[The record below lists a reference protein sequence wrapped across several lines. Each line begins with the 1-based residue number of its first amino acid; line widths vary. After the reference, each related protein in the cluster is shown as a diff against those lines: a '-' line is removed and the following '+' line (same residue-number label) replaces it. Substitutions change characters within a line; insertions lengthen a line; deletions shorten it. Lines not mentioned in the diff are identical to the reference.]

1 MLKNLEL
8 TWTGVKVRFK
18 PLTWSRILGSPKS
31 GVTTCTSKG
40 SGCTNS
46 PPFLRSQPPAYDQTG
61 THHLHWWAALTIP
74 SRYYTRFGASSSFR
88 ISSHHQLL
96 HQKERTTTRFRS
108 RPSDSSLIIAPS
120 FSSRRSVDS
129 AWINV
134 ISYSFPDQQNCIG
147 LIIPPS
153 S

>member
-1 MLKNLEL
+1 MGLYVEKFRIDLDRSNSQVQ
-8 TWTGVKVRFK
+8 T
-18 PLTWSRILGSPKS
+18 LTWSRILGSPKS

-88 ISSHHQLL
+88 ISSHHRLL

-129 AWINV
+129 A
-134 ISYSFPDQQNCIG
+134 
-147 LIIPPS
+147 
-153 S
+153 